1 MQDYLWRHRIVVML
15 VLLLAVQVPFIVLR
29 LAPPGGGTPHSIT
42 EVGHVVVTSG
52 LAAYLFS
59 KRFESWLEH
68 RLYGGLRKQWKEV
81 RVMYSEEMGKGVGE
95 AYPREPTILLQA
107 PDFHLEAPEQERRG
121 GMPLDREGHS
131 PRPVTAP
138 YMHGPV
144 SVSFNT
150 GYVGE
155 PTAAEN
161 TWATGKWSDLRLMQV
176 GFPGSGHMLTVAGF
190 PDTLITLGRGAGA
203 GD

>member
-1 MQDYLWRHRIVVML
+1 MQDYLWRHRIVVVL
-15 VLLLAVQVPFIVLR
+15 VLLLAAQVPFIVLI
-29 LAPPGGGTPHSIT
+29 LAPLGGGTPHPIT

-81 RVMYSEEMGKGVGE
+81 RVMYSDGVGKGLGK

-107 PDFHLEAPEQERRG
+107 PVFHVEAPEQERRG
-121 GMPLDREGHS
+121 GMPLDREGYS
-131 PRPVTAP
+131 PMPVNAP

-144 SVSFNT
+144 CMSFNT

-155 PTAAEN
+155 PAAGEN
-161 TWATGKWSDLRLMQV
+161 TRATGKWSDLRLMQV
-176 GFPGSGHMLTVAGF
+176 GFPGSGHMLTVVGF
-190 PDTLITLGRGAGA
+190 PNTLITVARSGGP